1 MPTMTDS
8 GGRAGAQSAE
18 QDFSAYVA
26 ARQGALLRFGYL
38 VAGDAHT
45 AEDLVQTALAK
56 TYLAWDRIR
65 EREALDTYVR
75 RIIVNEH
82 TSLWRRPWK
91 RREDVTDS
99 LPERPAPARD
109 HRALHE
115 ELWTQLQGLP
125 VRQRTAVVLR
135 YYEQLTEAET
145 ADVMGC
151 SIGTVKSTTS
161 RALAAL
167 RARVSPDLLEDLS

>member
-65 EREALDTYVR
+65 
-75 RIIVNEH
+75 
-82 TSLWRRPWK
+82 
-91 RREDVTDS
+91 
-99 LPERPAPARD
+99 
-109 HRALHE
+109 
-115 ELWTQLQGLP
+115 
-125 VRQRTAVVLR
+125 
-135 YYEQLTEAET
+135 
-145 ADVMGC
+145 
-151 SIGTVKSTTS
+151 
-161 RALAAL
+161 
-167 RARVSPDLLEDLS
+167 